1 MEVPRAWEQ
10 HGFPRDLLG
19 PVVTCSLD
27 SHRYRVELASSPTLL
42 SSWGSPVPLL
52 GCPLPCEQGQCLSFL
67 LWDMIGAS
75 QRTLCVLGTQILPS
89 DS

>member
-75 QRTLCVLGTQILPS
+75 QRMLCVLGTQILPS